1 MIVNKSEIGNY
12 LPQKAPIVMVDTILS
27 SEFDSIITGF
37 TPLHDNIFSEKGFFT
52 EPGLIENMAQ
62 SAAAKSGLENKK
74 AGSKPMVGFIGAL
87 KKLKIYS
94 LPKVGESFT
103 THLKITAEVLNV
115 KLADIY
121 IMQNDEKVAE
131 CQMKIVLQE
140 K

>member
-1 MIVNKSEIGNY
+1 MIVTKEDIINY
-12 LPQKAPIVMVDTILS
+12 LPQKAPIVMVDTVLS
-27 SEFDSIITGF
+27 SDFDSIVTGF
-37 TPLHDNIFSEKGFFT
+37 TPSEDNIFSEKGFFT

-62 SAAAKSGLENKK
+62 SAAAKSGLESKK
-74 AGSKPMVGFIGAL
+74 EGNMPMVGFIGAL
-87 KKLKIYS
+87 KKLKIYF
-94 LPKVGESFT
+94 LPKINESFT

-121 IMQNDEKVAE
+121 ILQNDQRVAE